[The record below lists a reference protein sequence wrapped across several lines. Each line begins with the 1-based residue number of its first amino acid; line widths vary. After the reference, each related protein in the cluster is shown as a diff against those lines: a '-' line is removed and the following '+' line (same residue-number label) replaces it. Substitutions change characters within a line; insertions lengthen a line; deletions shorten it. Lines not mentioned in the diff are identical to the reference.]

1 MKTVVMKRSDRE
13 KKDRET
19 SYGIPAAFADD
30 DYFHGLH
37 ITLDDDC
44 LKKLGI
50 NGMPK
55 PGDHFR
61 IEGEAHVTES
71 AQRDTDKDSDRRVE
85 LVLHKLGAEK
95 TDEDEDAKPEKS
107 IRDELEDAHHR
118 ARGTTA
124 PSPGRLGG
132 ARQASN
138 GRS

>member
-13 KKDRET
+13 KRDAEE
-19 SYGIPAAFADD
+19 SYGIPYRPLAS
-30 DYFHGLH
+30 DYPHGL
-37 ITLDDDC
+37 IINLDDDC
-44 LKKLGI
+44 LRKLGI
-50 NGMPK
+50 NEMPK

-71 AQRDTDKDSDRRVE
+71 AQRDTDQSSDRRVE

-95 TDEDEDAKPEKS
+95 TGGEDAKPEKS

-124 PSPGRLGG
+124 PSIG
-132 ARQASN
+132 ARQKFN
-138 GRS
+138 GAAA